1 MRKANSRLAKEMDL
15 QKFLHRQR
23 IFITSLLGLLKSRQ
37 SSFVDK
43 FSQLVIRESTDMEAT
58 SQDADLSD
66 LGHGDM
72 HFVGSMVQSSNCVDK
87 RLINIYKLRQE
98 EQQENAAIE
107 EKKALEPSELS
118 NKIIPVAE
126 TAITEDF

>member
-1 MRKANSRLAKEMDL
+1 
-15 QKFLHRQR
+15 
-23 IFITSLLGLLKSRQ
+23 
-37 SSFVDK
+37 
-43 FSQLVIRESTDMEAT
+43 MEAT

-72 HFVGSMVQSSNCVDK
+72 HFVGSMVQSSNTVDK

-98 EQQENAAIE
+98 EQQEDATIE
-107 EKKALEPSELS
+107 EKKALEPPEVS
-118 NKIIPVAE
+118 NKIMPVAE

>member
-43 FSQLVIRESTDMEAT
+43 FSQFVIRESTDMEAT

-72 HFVGSMVQSSNCVDK
+72 HFVGSMVQSSNTVDK

-98 EQQENAAIE
+98 E
-107 EKKALEPSELS
+107 
-118 NKIIPVAE
+118 
-126 TAITEDF
+126 